1 MLKDTSLDFYEG
13 LADTYHLIF
22 KNWHETVQWQ
32 GAFFDKFIRSLYAEE
47 HEQPIHLLDASCGI
61 GTQALGI
68 AQHHF
73 TVTAT
78 DLSPK
83 SIERAKKEADK
94 LGVHV
99 HFGVADF
106 RSLDKDVPGQFDV
119 VLSADNAVPH
129 LLDDQELSVACRNF
143 YVKLRDKGLL
153 IISMRDYDEIRQN
166 RQRATV
172 PRVMDEG
179 KRIVFQVWDWAEG
192 GKHYITNQFIMQEID
207 GAWRTEVNSTSYRA
221 LLRTELSAILEEA
234 GFADIRWHM
243 PSESGFYQPI
253 LTARKS

>member
-1 MLKDTSLDFYEG
+1 MKDTSLDFYDG

-22 KNWHETVQWQ
+22 KNWYEAVQWQ

-47 HEQPIHLLDASCGI
+47 QEGPIHLLDASCGI
-61 GTQALGI
+61 GTQALGL
-68 AQHHF
+68 AQHDY

-78 DLSPK
+78 DIS
-83 SIERAKKEADK
+83 SNSVERAKREADK
-94 LGVHV
+94 LGVHF

-106 RSLDKDVPGQFDV
+106 RTLDKDVPGQFNV

-143 YVKLRDKGLL
+143 YEKLVDKGLL
-153 IISMRDYDEIRQN
+153 IISIRDYDEILQN
-166 RQRATV
+166 RQRATL

-179 KRIVFQVWDWAEG
+179 KRIVFQVWDWAEAG
-192 GKHYITNQFIMQEID
+192 HHYITNQFIVQEID
-207 GAWRTEVNSTSYRA
+207 GSWKTQVNSTSYRA
-221 LLRTELSAILEEA
+221 LLRSELSTKLEEA

-253 LTARKS
+253 VTARKL

>member
-1 MLKDTSLDFYEG
+1 MKDTSLDFYEG

-22 KNWHETVQWQ
+22 KDWYEAVQWQ
-32 GAFFDKFIRSLYAEE
+32 GDFFNRFIRSLHAVE
-47 HEQPIHLLDASCGI
+47 HEDPIHLLDASCGI

-68 AQHHF
+68 ARHNF

-106 RSLDKDVPGQFDV
+106 RSLEQDIPGQFDV
-119 VLSADNAVPH
+119 VLSADNAIPH
-129 LLDDQELSVACRNF
+129 LLSDEDLREASRNL
-143 YVKLRDKGLL
+143 YAKLRSNGLL
-153 IISMRDYDEIRQN
+153 VLSIRDYDEILQN
-166 RQRATV
+166 RQRATL
-172 PRVMDEG
+172 PRVMDDG
-179 KRIVFQVWDWAEG
+179 KRIVFQVWDWAEAG
-192 GKHYITNQFIMQEID
+192 HHYITNQFIVQEID
-207 GAWRTEVNSTSYRA
+207 GSWKTQVNSTSYRA
-221 LLRTELSAILEEA
+221 LLRSELSTKLLEA
-234 GFADIRWHM
+234 GFTDIMWHM

>member
-1 MLKDTSLDFYEG
+1 MKDTSLEFYDG

-47 HEQPIHLLDASCGI
+47 QEGPIHILDASCGI
-61 GTQALGI
+61 GTQALGL
-68 AQHHF
+68 AQHDF

-78 DLSPK
+78 DISPK

-106 RSLDKDVPGQFDV
+106 RSLEQDISGQFDV
-119 VLSADNAVPH
+119 VLSADNAIPH
-129 LLDDQELSVACRNF
+129 LLTDEDLREACRNL
-143 YVKLRDKGLL
+143 YAKLGNKGLL
-153 IISMRDYDEIRQN
+153 VLSIRDYDDIIQN
-166 RQRATV
+166 KQRATV
-172 PRVMDEG
+172 PRVMDKG

-192 GKHYITNQFIMQEID
+192 GNHYITNQFIMQEID
-207 GAWRTEVNSTSYRA
+207 GSWRTEVSSTSYRA

-253 LTARKS
+253 VTARKS

>member
-47 HEQPIHLLDASCGI
+47 HERPIHLLDASCGI

-68 AQHHF
+68 AQQHF

-153 IISMRDYDEIRQN
+153 IISMRDYDEILQN
-166 RQRATV
+166 RQRATL

-179 KRIVFQVWDWAEG
+179 KRIVFQVWDWAEAG
-192 GKHYITNQFIMQEID
+192 HHYITNQFIVQEID
-207 GAWRTEVNSTSYRA
+207 GSWKTQVNSTSYRV
-221 LLRTELSAILEEA
+221 LLRSELSTKLEEA

-253 LTARKS
+253 VTARKL